1 MFEADGRSF
10 TTPEV
15 HAPSG
20 HISVV
25 GNKLI
30 FAVNKVLSTREWL
43 PLSGNSVPF
52 SLIPG
57 NIIALIKGDL
67 SVEEAVDLI
76 SERTEKFVIQEIL
89 REERYSLRDECKQP
103 WSVQTRRPFRGV
115 IDKVEITFRMMLE
128 LAERVVNDLGS
139 ALKVSKRGRPILYD
153 RIKLLAAILVKG
165 MRSFVD
171 LSTELSNVQYDMTSD
186 GSERYPS
193 SSELHNI
200 FKQIPVKWMEEALQR
215 LDDLSKEE
223 FSKFKENLDTF
234 VIEGSALSGEILIE
248 RDVLTKIRLI
258 RDYFQYQA
266 LARIATNTIRSIK
279 KHSNKIGDIIRS
291 LPAGSIVLADPEY
304 DVEANH
310 QVAEESTIELQVKQ
324 RKGNARKSRRKAAR
338 SRFERKKYS
347 RRKLGERPF
356 GNIESRRSKCYYKLP
371 ESKLKGA
378 IIIIIIGCTH
388 NIIAYFKNK
397 AWCSRFTKL

>member
-1 MFEADGRSF
+1 MIEADGRSF
-10 TTPEV
+10 TTPEAY
-15 HAPSG
+15 APPG
-20 HISVV
+20 HINIAE
-25 GNKLI
+25 NKPI
-30 FAVNKVLSTREWL
+30 FAVNKVLSVREWL
-43 PLSGNSVPF
+43 PLTGNTLPF

-57 NIIALIKGDL
+57 NIIALIKENL

-76 SERTEKFVIQEIL
+76 SERAEESVIQEIS
-89 REERYSLRDECKQP
+89 REERYSLRDERKQP
-103 WSVQTRRPFRGV
+103 WSMKTRRPFRGAT
-115 IDKVEITFRMMLE
+115 DKVKITFRAMLE
-128 LAERVVNDLGS
+128 LAERV
-139 ALKVSKRGRPILYD
+139 AKELKSPLELSKRGRPVVYD
-153 RIKLLAAILVKG
+153 RIKLAAAILVKG

-171 LSTELSNVQYDMTSD
+171 LSAELLNVQYDMTLD
-186 GSERYPS
+186 GSEQYPS

-200 FKQIPVKWMEEALQR
+200 FTQIPVEWMEEALQR

-223 FSKFKENLDTF
+223 FLKFEENLDTF
-234 VIEGSALSGEILIE
+234 VIDGSALSGDTLVE

-258 RDYFQYQA
+258 RDYFTYQA
-266 LARIATNTIRSIK
+266 LVRIATNTIRSIK

-304 DVEANH
+304 DVEENYR
-310 QVAEESTIELQVKQ
+310 VADESPIELQVKQ
-324 RKGNARKSRRKAAR
+324 RKGAARKSRRKAAR

-378 IIIIIIGCTH
+378 IIIGCTH

-397 AWCSRFTKL
+397 AWCSRFVKL

>member
-10 TTPEV
+10 TTPEAY
-15 HAPSG
+15 APSG
-20 HISVV
+20 HINIAE
-25 GNKLI
+25 NKPI

-43 PLSGNSVPF
+43 PLTGITLPF

-57 NIIALIKGDL
+57 NIIALIKENL

-76 SERTEKFVIQEIL
+76 NKRAEESIIQEIL
-89 REERYSLRDECKQP
+89 REERYSLRDERMQP
-103 WSVQTRRPFRGV
+103 WSVKTRRPFRGV
-115 IDKVEITFRMMLE
+115 TDKVEITFRMMLN
-128 LAERVVNDLGS
+128 LAERV
-139 ALKVSKRGRPILYD
+139 AKELKSPLKTSKRGRPVVYN
-153 RIKLLAAILVKG
+153 RIKLAAAILVKG

-171 LSTELSNVQYDMTSD
+171 LSAELSNVRYDMALD

-193 SSELHNI
+193 PSELHNI
-200 FKQIPVKWMEEALQR
+200 FTQIPVEWMEEALQK

-223 FSKFKENLDTF
+223 FSKFGEHLDTF
-234 VIEGSALSGEILIE
+234 VIDGSAISGDILVE
-248 RDVLTKIRLI
+248 RVVLTKMRLI

-266 LARIATNTIRSIK
+266 LIRIATNTIRSIK
-279 KHSNKIGDIIRS
+279 KHSNKIADIVRN

-304 DVEANH
+304 DVEANY
-310 QVAEESTIELQVKQ
+310 QVADESPIELQVKQ

-356 GNIESRRSKCYYKLP
+356 GNIESRRSRCYYKLP

-378 IIIIIIGCTH
+378 VIIGCTH

-397 AWCSRFTKL
+397 AWCSRFAKL

>member
-1 MFEADGRSF
+1 MFEVNGRRF
-10 TTPEV
+10 TTPEA
-15 HAPSG
+15 HTLSG
-20 HISVV
+20 HINIAE
-25 GNKLI
+25 NKPI
-30 FAVNKVLSTREWL
+30 FAVNKVLSVREWS
-43 PLSGNSVPF
+43 PLTGNTLPF

-57 NIIALIKGDL
+57 NVIALIKENL

-76 SERTEKFVIQEIL
+76 SERVEESVIQEIL
-89 REERYSLRDECKQP
+89 REERYSLRDERKQP
-103 WSVQTRRPFRGV
+103 WSMKTRRPFRGV
-115 IDKVEITFRMMLE
+115 IDKVKITFRMMLE
-128 LAERVVNDLGS
+128 LAERV
-139 ALKVSKRGRPILYD
+139 AKELKSPLKTSKRGRPVVYD
-153 RIKLLAAILVKG
+153 RIKLAAAILVKG

-171 LSTELSNVQYDMTSD
+171 LSAELSNVRYDTTLN

-200 FKQIPVKWMEEALQR
+200 FTQIPVEWVEEALQR

-223 FSKFKENLDTF
+223 FSKFEEHLDTF
-234 VIEGSALSGEILIE
+234 VIDGSALSGDTLIE
-248 RDVLTKIRLI
+248 RVVLTKIRLI

-266 LARIATNTIRSIK
+266 LLRIATNTIRCIK
-279 KHSNKIGDIIRS
+279 KHSNKIADIVRN

-304 DVEANH
+304 DVEVNY
-310 QVAEESTIELQVKQ
+310 QVADESPIELQVKQ
-324 RKGNARKSRRKAAR
+324 RKGDARKSRRKAAR
-338 SRFERKKYS
+338 SLFERKKYS

-378 IIIIIIGCTH
+378 VIIGCTH

-397 AWCSRFTKL
+397 AWCSRFVKL